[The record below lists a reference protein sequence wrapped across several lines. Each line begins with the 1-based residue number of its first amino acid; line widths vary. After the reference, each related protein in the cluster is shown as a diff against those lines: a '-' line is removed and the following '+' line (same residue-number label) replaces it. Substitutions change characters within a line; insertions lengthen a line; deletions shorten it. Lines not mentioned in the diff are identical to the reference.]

1 MPGGRVTRE
10 EKSAW
15 SSAHELEQ
23 FQKCDVA
30 ITILIDEGK
39 PARERLGDEKLREN
53 WPVYMLSFWMAWN
66 LHFAKRDPAVVVHV
80 VLPKRFIHIL
90 RLFGGNASF
99 LLE

>member
-1 MPGGRVTRE
+1 MSGCMDAWGQSDARK
-10 EKSAW
+10 KSTW

-53 WPVYMLSFWMAWN
+53 
-66 LHFAKRDPAVVVHV
+66 
-80 VLPKRFIHIL
+80 
-90 RLFGGNASF
+90 
-99 LLE
+99 